1 MDDKLTLWLQRVP
14 DSSRLQLE
22 VPRSTATTN
31 ELVSQLIRRSRE
43 GESAEP
49 RDDLEGQ
56 FHFIYRGQVIRP
68 DRLLDD
74 YRIVDGDTIF
84 YYVGAPNT
92 PTAREEGRGASATDG
107 FRGIPDD
114 GIPSEVINS
123 PFLDTIANNPELL
136 MMIMEANPAIR
147 QLKERSPE
155 LHALF
160 SDPQTLRDAFQAMRN
175 PSVMREM
182 MRHSDR
188 ALSNI
193 DAMPGGFD
201 ALRQVYKEVHEPVWE
216 SLSEAT
222 HNQSQSNAPAVT
234 YDVHSPESEDP
245 FPQAWPVSQ
254 PQPEAPVRMVNET
267 AVFPLS
273 FFNSTPRYGMTPS
286 FIPPGERYRRQI
298 EDLVAMGFTD
308 RRKCEEALARHG
320 GNLNQAID
328 DLLQQQSAS
337 PTTSHSNQNN

>member
-1 MDDKLTLWLQRVP
+1 MEDELTLWLQRVP
-14 DSSRLQLE
+14 DGSRVSVRVLASASTLELSAQLHCGDHE
-22 VPRSTATTN
+22 HC
-31 ELVSQLIRRSRE
+31 Q
-43 GESAEP
+43 
-49 RDDLEGQ
+49 
-56 FHFIYRGQVIRP
+56 FIYRGQVIRP
-68 DRLLDD
+68 GRSLDD
-74 YRIVDGDTIF
+74 YHIQDGDTIF
-84 YYVGAPNT
+84 YFIQQTTTNDITTPSSSNRQDQLDNSE
-92 PTAREEGRGASATDG
+92 PTAASL
-107 FRGIPDD
+107 
-114 GIPSEVINS
+114 NS

-216 SLSEAT
+216 SLSEVNTA
-222 HNQSQSNAPAVT
+222 HSQSSAPAVS

-245 FPQAWPVSQ
+245 FPQAWPVQ
-254 PQPEAPVRMVNET
+254 PPPPELPPIRMVQET
-267 AVFPLS
+267 PVFPFA
-273 FFNSTPRYGMTPS
+273 FFNSAVSHFGMSPS
-286 FIPPGERYRRQI
+286 FAPPSERYRRQI

-308 RRKCEEALARHG
+308 RRKCEEALARHE

-328 DLLQQQSAS
+328 DLLRQQSTNS
-337 PTTSHSNQNN
+337 PSHTSHPNN